1 MKKFH
6 KYLGGLT
13 LLTCCSL
20 AASSCNA
27 QSANASSAPMKEKTE
42 MNSSS
47 TETTQATLSDQLAAR
62 AKSSAASAPPA
73 MLSAFKEGIELVDA
87 MGLEESAKQ
96 VGDIAID
103 GELTGWNGDTIKL
116 SELWNEGPIVLMWY
130 RGGWCPYCNIQLRA
144 MQKSLNDIENAGA
157 KLVVLTP
164 ELPEKAKETAEAA
177 NIEIVALHDKDNAL
191 AKEYGIMFDLP
202 EPIVPIYRT
211 KLKPPEFNGSDKMQ
225 LPLAATYVI
234 DKSGKITYA
243 FLDAD
248 YKKRAEPADVVA
260 AVKAIANQ

>member
-1 MKKFH
+1 MKTVH
-6 KYLGGLT
+6 KYLSGLS
-13 LLTCCSL
+13 LFACSAL
-20 AASSCNA
+20 AATGCNA
-27 QSANASSAPMKEKTE
+27 QEATTTSALKKEKTE
-42 MNSSS
+42 MKNSI
-47 TETTQATLSDQLAAR
+47 TEATQTPLSEQLAER
-62 AKSSAASAPPA
+62 AKASASAAPPA

-96 VGDIAID
+96 VGDMAVD
-103 GELTGWNGDTIKL
+103 GELTGWSGDAVKL
-116 SELWNEGPIVLMWY
+116 SKLWNEGPIVLMWY

-144 MQKSLNDIENAGA
+144 MQQSLNDIENAGA

-191 AKEYGIMFDLP
+191 AKEYGILFDLP
-202 EPIVPIYRT
+202 EPIVPIYRD
-211 KLKPPEFNGSDKMQ
+211 KLKLPSFNGNDKMQ

-234 DKSGKITYA
+234 NKSGKITYA

-248 YKKRAEPADVVA
+248 YKKRAEPSDVVA
-260 AVKAIANQ
+260 AVKAAAKQ

>member
-1 MKKFH
+1 MKRFH
-6 KYLGGLT
+6 KYLSGLA
-13 LLTCCSL
+13 LFACSAL
-20 AASSCNA
+20 AASGCNT
-27 QSANASSAPMKEKTE
+27 QQTTGSPTLENEKAE
-42 MNSSS
+42 LKNSS

-62 AKSSAASAPPA
+62 AKASAASAPPA
-73 MLSAFKEGIELVDA
+73 MLSAFKKGIELVDA

-96 VGDIAID
+96 VGDTAID
-103 GELTGWNGDTIKL
+103 GELTGWKGDTIKL
-116 SELWNEGPIVLMWY
+116 SELWNEGPVVLMWY

-191 AKEYGIMFDLP
+191 AKQYGIMFDLP

-211 KLKPPEFNGSDKMQ
+211 KLKLPEFNGSDKMQ

-260 AVKAIANQ
+260 AVKAIAK

>member
-6 KYLGGLT
+6 KYLSGLT

-27 QSANASSAPMKEKTE
+27 QSANTSSAPMKEKTE

-62 AKSSAASAPPA
+62 AKASAAAAPPA

-116 SELWNEGPIVLMWY
+116 SELWNEGPVVLMWY

-157 KLVVLTP
+157 RLVVLTP

-177 NIEIVALHDKDNAL
+177 SIEIVALHDKDNAL
-191 AKEYGIMFDLP
+191 AKEYGILFDLP

-211 KLKPPEFNGSDKMQ
+211 KLKLPELNGSDKMQ

-260 AVKAIANQ
+260 AVKAITK